1 MCQKVESKPFWFFS
15 NQSVLS
21 HVCKIEIPA
30 SPNDSKLD
38 RTSLNWPL
46 QHHKTK
52 VKQHHRLYILRVLVQ
67 SIRSGP
73 LKVRA
78 ANQCGGV
85 CVGCVLFRLKSLWK
99 LSFQNKGQSITTKSR
114 GTDLLSDVVL
124 FYDII
129 MVSSLLL
136 KNILLAPAF
145 YFENY
150 LCIIF
155 LRFNFEYSN

>member
-1 MCQKVESKPFWFFS
+1 MKESQSWMWMITFAVWAKWIVSLVSSTQWKKYLVHSIKVPKSQIKTIWIFFRISLYCHMCAK
-15 NQSVLS
+15 LR
-21 HVCKIEIPA
+21 

-85 CVGCVLFRLKSLWK
+85 CWLCFV
-99 LSFQNKGQSITTKSR
+99 SIKIP
-114 GTDLLSDVVL
+114 VK
-124 FYDII
+124 II
-129 MVSSLLL
+129 IP
-136 KNILLAPAF
+136 K
-145 YFENY
+145 
-150 LCIIF
+150 
-155 LRFNFEYSN
+155 

>member
-1 MCQKVESKPFWFFS
+1 MKESQSWMWMITFAVWAKWIVSFVSSTQWKKYLVHSIKVPKSQIKNHLDFFS

-21 HVCKIEIPA
+21 HVCKIEIQA

-85 CVGCVLFRLKSLWK
+85 CWLCFV
-99 LSFQNKGQSITTKSR
+99 SIKIP
-114 GTDLLSDVVL
+114 VK
-124 FYDII
+124 II
-129 MVSSLLL
+129 IP
-136 KNILLAPAF
+136 K
-145 YFENY
+145 
-150 LCIIF
+150 
-155 LRFNFEYSN
+155 